1 MWITFG
7 ISKVICTFAA
17 ANEKT
22 SNMDMYA
29 MTDGALMKQIGSKMK
44 ELRIINSMKQS
55 ELASASGV
63 SVFTISAVEN
73 GKAPSMMVMIQL
85 LRALGHLDYLDHFL
99 GERLPS
105 PIAYAKMLN
114 KNKLRQRIK
123 ISAQDQIA
131 PLKVA
136 ESEW

>member
-1 MWITFG
+1 MKIQKLFVPLRRQKKG
-7 ISKVICTFAA
+7 DQD
-17 ANEKT
+17 
-22 SNMDMYA
+22 MDIYA

-73 GKAPSMMVMIQL
+73 GKAPSLMVMIQL
-85 LRALGHLDYLDHFL
+85 LRALGHLDYLDHFFE
-99 GERLPS
+99 ERLPS

-114 KNKLRQRIK
+114 KNKLRQRVK
-123 ISAQDQIA
+123 ISAQDQIK
-131 PLKVA
+131 PFQVA
-136 ESEW
+136 EPESEW

>member
-1 MWITFG
+1 
-7 ISKVICTFAA
+7 
-17 ANEKT
+17 
-22 SNMDMYA
+22 MDIYA
-29 MTDGALMKQIGSKMK
+29 MTDGALMKQIGSKIK

-85 LRALGHLDYLDHFL
+85 LRALGHLDYLDQFF

-105 PIAYAKMLN
+105 PVAYAKMLN
-114 KNKLRQRIK
+114 KNKLRQRVK
-123 ISAQDQIA
+123 ISSQDQIK
-131 PLKVA
+131 PFQVA
-136 ESEW
+136 EPEW

>member
-1 MWITFG
+1 
-7 ISKVICTFAA
+7 
-17 ANEKT
+17 
-22 SNMDMYA
+22 MDIYA

-85 LRALGHLDYLDHFL
+85 LRALGHLDYLDQFF

-105 PIAYAKMLN
+105 PVAYAKMLN
-114 KNKLRQRIK
+114 KNKLRQRVK
-123 ISAQDQIA
+123 ISAQDQIK
-131 PLKVA
+131 PFQVA
-136 ESEW
+136 EPEW

>member
-1 MWITFG
+1 
-7 ISKVICTFAA
+7 
-17 ANEKT
+17 
-22 SNMDMYA
+22 MDIYA
-29 MTDGALMKQIGSKMK
+29 MTDGALMKQIGCKMK

-55 ELASASGV
+55 ELAAASGV

-85 LRALGHLDYLDHFL
+85 LRALGHLDYLDQFL

-114 KNKLRQRIK
+114 KNKLRQRVK
-123 ISAQDQIA
+123 ISAQDQIT

-136 ESEW
+136 EPEW